1 MKEKT
6 DTGWVVLGSFYNDV
20 EAYILKGV
28 LETNGVPCV
37 INNEL
42 MSSVYPLP
50 VSDVGS
56 IKVLIPAD
64 KLELAEGIMRSNHDS
79 SSVVDSRE

>member
-1 MKEKT
+1 MKNRV
-6 DTGWVVLGSFYNDV
+6 DGGWIVFGSFYNDV

-42 MSSVYPLP
+42 MSTVYPLP

-56 IKVLIPAD
+56 INVLIPSD
-64 KLELAEGIMRSNHDS
+64 KLELAKEIIESRNQDLS
-79 SSVVDSRE
+79 SFSD

>member
-1 MKEKT
+1 MKET
-6 DTGWVVLGSFYNDV
+6 GNVGWVLFGSFYSDV

-28 LETNGVPCV
+28 LETNGIPCI

-42 MSSVYPLP
+42 MSTVYPLP

-56 IKVLIPAD
+56 INVLIPAEMVD
-64 KLELAEGIMRSNHDS
+64 LAEEIIRSSGHGS
-79 SSVVDSRE
+79 LSVDSDK

>member
-1 MKEKT
+1 MKVSENA
-6 DTGWVVLGSFYNDV
+6 GWVLFGSFYNDV

-28 LETNGVPCV
+28 LETNGIPCV

-42 MSSVYPLP
+42 MSTVYPLP

-56 IKVLIPAD
+56 INVLIPAD
-64 KLELAEGIMRSNHDS
+64 MVKLAEEIMRSSDQGS
-79 SSVVDSRE
+79 LSVDSDK